1 MHDDLLWVA
10 LNSKIASNF
19 KKQSTTV
26 LHMVATKTFFSYVKT
41 VVKWQF
47 YKLFDRYYQVG
58 NELKN
63 GQNQNFSILLFTF
76 LSFLD
81 LLRK

>member
-1 MHDDLLWVA
+1 
-10 LNSKIASNF
+10 
-19 KKQSTTV
+19 
-26 LHMVATKTFFSYVKT
+26 MVATKTFFSYVKT

-63 GQNQNFSILLFTF
+63 G
-76 LSFLD
+76 
-81 LLRK
+81 